1 MYKHIA
7 ASHNAIPN
15 TESELIGFIREQF
28 LGVLNEARCPCSGE
42 YKPCPGT
49 AAKFEA
55 AIANDTLDLAKLK
68 LGLSGLK
75 TTLEKNKTLIN
86 NKDMI
91 QTFLTNLHAAITTMY
106 PEAQIKTHIM
116 LIHAGLTH
124 LS

>member
-1 MYKHIA
+1 MHKHIA
-7 ASHNAIPN
+7 TSDIAIPR
-15 TESELIGFIREQF
+15 TENALLCFVREQF

-55 AIANDTLDLAKLK
+55 AIADDTLDLAKLK

-75 TTLEKNKTLIN
+75 TTLEKNKTIIADKN
-86 NKDMI
+86 MI
-91 QTFLTNLHAAITTMY
+91 RTFLTTLLSAIISLY
-106 PEAQIKTHIM
+106 SEAQIKTHVKI
-116 LIHAGLTH
+116 INDGLTH

>member
-7 ASHNAIPN
+7 TSDKAVPS

-28 LGVLNEARCPCSGE
+28 LGVLNEARCPCSGQ

-49 AAKFEA
+49 AAKFEE

-68 LGLSGLK
+68 LGLSFLK
-75 TTLEKNKTLIN
+75 TTLETNKTLIT

-91 QTFLTNLHAAITTMY
+91 QKFLTNLHAAITALY
-106 PEAQIKTHIM
+106 SEAQITIHVRF
-116 LIHAGLTH
+116 IHAGLTS